1 MGRLVGMSF
10 LGAVAA
16 VLAGCPFGAS
26 SPSSDTAAA
35 ACHAKGDFLAAMH
48 RHVCDAAY
56 TAELEALVTT
66 DPDCKL
72 AFAGKHI
79 RATCPSDAGTDAHA
93 DAQDAMSD
101 APTDGG
107 TE

>member
-1 MGRLVGMSF
+1 MGRRVGMSF

-16 VLAGCPFGAS
+16 VLAGCPLDPS
-26 SPSSDTAAA
+26 SPSADTAAA

-48 RHVCDAAY
+48 HHVCTPAY
-56 TAELEALVTT
+56 TAELEFLVTS

-79 RATCPSDAGTDAHA
+79 RATCPADAGRDAE
-93 DAQDAMSD
+93 D
-101 APTDGG
+101 APNDATDGG
-107 TE
+107 TDQ